1 MGNINSR
8 ELAFFSILRN
18 LLSPNIKDEIVDI
31 DISLDDLEEKTEID
45 KKIIAGFIDGLR
57 NNGLIDVLNAEG
69 DNATLHF
76 EKTGEKLLSLIS
88 IGELDSTLKG
98 MNRFIFKNLA
108 LFNFSS
114 SPIFKDVAMEVK
126 MLLDHNPNANL
137 NPIIR
142 NTLSTYFSSQEAHI
156 RISKLLYHACE
167 VADEEDAKLLES
179 ILYFYFMLPPEENPF
194 LTTLILTK
202 ISLEL
207 ELMKSAP
214 MTC

>member
-1 MGNINSR
+1 MGNINSK

-45 KKIIAGFIDGLR
+45 KKIIAGFIEGLR
-57 NNGLIDVLNAEG
+57 SNGLIDVLNYEG

-88 IGELDSTLKG
+88 IGELESTLKG

-114 SPIFKDVAMEVK
+114 SPIFKEVAMEVK
-126 MLLDHNPNANL
+126 MLLDKNPNANL

-156 RISKLLYHACE
+156 KISKLLYHACE